1 MNGSKVLA
9 RRIHLAVAWIFL
21 VVILIQVFLI
31 GLYLFAGGSLETH
44 RSFGYSILFVALA
57 VLLTALWARVPRRDG
72 WIAAGVLGLYIVQ
85 TSLPEFKASAPAVA
99 ALHPVV
105 AFLLFWLGLRVAR
118 RARELY
124 AAALTGQDS
133 MPASQ
138 AASSQVR

>member
-21 VVILIQVFLI
+21 VAILIQVFLI
-31 GLYLFAGGSLETH
+31 GLYLFAGGSLEPH

-85 TSLPEFKASAPAVA
+85 TSLQHGTGFDRPVPGHEGVCVQSEHGLHGGDPA
-99 ALHPVV
+99 
-105 AFLLFWLGLRVAR
+105 
-118 RARELY
+118 
-124 AAALTGQDS
+124 
-133 MPASQ
+133 
-138 AASSQVR
+138 

>member
-21 VVILIQVFLI
+21 VAILIQVFLI
-31 GLYLFAGGSLETH
+31 GLYLFAGGSLEPH

-85 TSLPEFKASAPAVA
+85 TSLPEFKASASAIA
-99 ALHPVV
+99 ALVQQDRKMTRQKR
-105 AFLLFWLGLRVAR
+105 AILLSYDGSEAISF
-118 RARELY
+118 
-124 AAALTGQDS
+124 D
-133 MPASQ
+133 
-138 AASSQVR
+138 